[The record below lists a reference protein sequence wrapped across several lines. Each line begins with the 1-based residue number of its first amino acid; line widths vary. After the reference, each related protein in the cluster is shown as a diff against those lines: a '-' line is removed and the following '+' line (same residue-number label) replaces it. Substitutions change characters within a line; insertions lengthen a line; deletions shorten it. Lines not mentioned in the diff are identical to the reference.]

1 MLNKIS
7 WSFVRKDFL
16 GWSPRQ
22 DTHSFHSL
30 IFMVD
35 KTFFSFFDKFIFW
48 GGRSRVTRMRMNVCF
63 QCVGEFLQ
71 DVRWNTIISG
81 QKSESKT
88 KKSLKKNVM
97 LSRRTEIW
105 DRGARKR
112 CVLLLCAPQSQSSAR
127 CANINFFFLRRFY
140 FFFFDSRNGIY
151 PEKKEVLVV
160 SNISHVKHEIR

>member
-7 WSFVRKDFL
+7 WSFIQKDFL
-16 GWSPRQ
+16 VWSPRQ

-35 KTFFSFFDKFIFW
+35 KTFFLFFDKFIFW
-48 GGRSRVTRMRMNVCF
+48 GGRSRVTRMRMNVCV

-81 QKSESKT
+81 QKASQKQ
-88 KKSLKKNVM
+88 KKSLKKNAM
-97 LSRRTEIW
+97 LLRRTEIW

-112 CVLLLCAPQSQSSAR
+112 RLLLLCAPQSQSSAR
-127 CANINFFFLRRFY
+127 CANINFFFFAVSI
-140 FFFFDSRNGIY
+140 FFLWLAPRNLPGKGGSSRSLKY
-151 PEKKEVLVV
+151 
-160 SNISHVKHEIR
+160 

>member
-7 WSFVRKDFL
+7 WSFVQKDFL

-35 KTFFSFFDKFIFW
+35 KTFFLFFDKLIFW
-48 GGRSRVTRMRMNVCF
+48 GGRSRVTRMRMNVCV

-81 QKSESKT
+81 QKASQKQ

-105 DRGARKR
+105 DSGARKR
-112 CVLLLCAPQSQSSAR
+112 RVLLLCAPQSQSSAR
-127 CANINFFFLRRFY
+127 CVDINFFFLRLFY
-140 FFFFDSRNGIY
+140 FFSLTRATEFTRKRRKFS
-151 PEKKEVLVV
+151 
-160 SNISHVKHEIR
+160 